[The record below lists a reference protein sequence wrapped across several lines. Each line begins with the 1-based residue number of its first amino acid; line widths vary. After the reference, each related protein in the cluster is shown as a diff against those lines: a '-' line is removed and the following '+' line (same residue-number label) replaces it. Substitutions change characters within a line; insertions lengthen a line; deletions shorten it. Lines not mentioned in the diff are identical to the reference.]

1 MAYTTTF
8 WARPQHDLYAPNSR
22 PGSANARKR
31 VGFVRST
38 PRSGSA
44 WPIASVGGE
53 IASRVGWLL
62 SVHQCGEQNECRI
75 AS

>member
-44 WPIASVGGE
+44 WQRPRKAESDP
-53 IASRVGWLL
+53 
-62 SVHQCGEQNECRI
+62 
-75 AS
+75 